1 MGDTEQFFI
10 KVCDTK
16 ECNQSSDYQALK
28 LFTDGRTHI
37 LKHIDC
43 IFREGISFIG
53 HNSEITGL
61 AIAGSSTLLSISAD
75 GKLSSWNLQTKIR
88 YVT

>member
-16 ECNQSSDYQALK
+16 ECNQSSDYQDLK

-37 LKHIDC
+37 LKLHIIDC

-75 GKLSSWNLQTKIR
+75 GKLASWNLQTKIR
-88 YVT
+88 